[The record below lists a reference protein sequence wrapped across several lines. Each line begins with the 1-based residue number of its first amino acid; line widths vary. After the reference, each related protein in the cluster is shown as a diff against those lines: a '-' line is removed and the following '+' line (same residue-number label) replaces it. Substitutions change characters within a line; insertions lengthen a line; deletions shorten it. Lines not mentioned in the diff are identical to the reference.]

1 MKISKRFQMGKF
13 PSWLSSELQLIWGTF
28 FSWAWS
34 VGPCSAMQCRK
45 IQRWFIKTMKNKGFG
60 HLKTRLFTIKASKSS
75 KNVGLGGPWYNTYI
89 YIVRNAR
96 ILLTSCPV
104 KLYHGIFN
112 ENTHCTARGA
122 AGWRYGIKDLVVWSK
137 WTHMKSS
144 IARVNHFKFYLQGTK
159 LKTTSLPWV
168 LGKYK
173 IKQTSNNCFGLK
185 NTHICEIILLHPSSI
200 QL

>member
-1 MKISKRFQMGKF
+1 MKISKRFQTGKF
-13 PSWLSSELQLIWGTF
+13 PSRLSSELQLIWGTF
-28 FSWAWS
+28 FFWACS
-34 VGPCSAMQCRK
+34 VGPCSVGRFNAGSSKPWK
-45 IQRWFIKTMKNKGFG
+45 IKGFG
-60 HLKTRLFTIKASKSS
+60 HLKTRLFTIKASK
-75 KNVGLGGPWYNTYI
+75 NVGLAGPWYNIYI
-89 YIVRNAR
+89 YIIRNAR

-122 AGWRYGIKDLVVWSK
+122 ASWRYGIKDLVVWSK
-137 WTHMKSS
+137 WTHMKPS
-144 IARVNHFKFYLQGTK
+144 IVRVNHFKFYLQGTK

-168 LGKYK
+168 LGKNK

-185 NTHICEIILLHPSSI
+185 NTHICERILLHPSSI